1 MAAAPAAAAA
11 AAASTAPAATP
22 ASADDSK
29 SVVPVRVVVR
39 ARPLSSSEQSRG
51 EPVVIAVK
59 GNRVVVRNTV
69 GKATG
74 AGSLSLDKAYAYDKA
89 YNQFAKQSEVF
100 DECAM
105 PVIEEVLLGYSAT
118 IFAYGQTG
126 TGKTFTMEGEMSDGP
141 SAGIIPRSITRIFER
156 LEARSASEDEFEYS
170 VRLSFLEVYNEQLFD
185 LFGSSADDLP
195 DDSSAAAYNPRLAAS
210 RKPAKASERLKLVE
224 DSRKGLVKV
233 QNLEEVVVHSAEEAF
248 ERVKTG
254 LAKRQV
260 AETKC
265 NAFSSRSH
273 GIFTLQIHSKEK
285 TVEGEDLIRVGKLF
299 LVDLAGS
306 ENVGRSGA
314 KDKRLREAGNINQS
328 LLTLGRVITALVE
341 QRGHVPYRDSKLT
354 RLLRDSLGGRTKTTI
369 IATVSPSACSIEE
382 TLSTLDY
389 ALRARSIKNRPEANQ
404 RMTKRQLL
412 RDFST
417 EIDHLRSMLQAARDK
432 DGVYLPAGTYEEITN
447 ARASA
452 EMQLEELKE
461 LHAVHEE
468 EAARMQEELA
478 SLSAEVEA
486 LTARAE
492 EAEASLE
499 AAKEDIEAK
508 EGTIAGQEAVIEG
521 QEAAHR
527 ELAQQAGGALTQAV
541 TEAAEDVAGLR
552 AKVARQARHAREV
565 QAGVSGVQASL
576 DQALE
581 AVAADAEATSSQR
594 ADEARSAAAAM
605 RAAAAAAAEQA
616 DAAVAALNEARIAAV
631 AAGTAVADSSSAAAA
646 ESASAWSAAADA
658 ATGPGAAA
666 VSDAA
671 SAAATAVQSALDRA
685 EAASREQAA
694 VVAAWAERAA
704 ASAEA
709 SAAAW
714 EAFANS
720 HTAAIA
726 RCRDRAVAG
735 IDAAGAALRSQ
746 ADASAAF
753 AAERASAEEALLS
766 NVQTAVA
773 KLVSDAFAEIRS
785 AREAASEGSQAAAR
799 AAAEE
804 AASAGKEVRMAAAGL
819 AAKASEAAR
828 SGAGAARAEAKAAVE
843 SAEASVA
850 AGEQVAEALCGE
862 DAGSASSAAAAGAA
876 SVSDAVSRM
885 AGAVAV
891 AARQATERDA
901 EAAGAVGSAAKASAA
916 AVDRAVAEQTAA
928 VAAAARA
935 ASEALASGAS
945 ASAASADAAAAFGS
959 HVSGWAAQQ
968 RRTTAKLAP
977 AVAAPAPTGATP
989 AKRAYMVP
997 RALAAPSPRAR
1008 VVARVEA
1015 RRAAGADITPTVAR
1029 SREAA
1034 ARAAEMT
1041 PVRMPDVDDALQEDS
1056 PREAADAADVRH
1068 RHAASPPPV
1077 PSSITASSSPGA
1089 VSRGRPSEA
1098 ASETSTSAASVASGR
1113 TSSVAGSLGRLISK
1127 VPSSASILGD
1137 AAAAAAA
1144 DSGTPE
1150 ATEGAG
1156 DAPRRPARRGR
1167 TLGSAPRSSR
1177 RGSSRSTSRA
1187 SERTTSTG
1195 GSRSRVSGIPAP
1207 GSKRPVRRAAR
1218 AATAAL
1224 RDTTDGNAE

>member
-170 VRLSFLEVYNEQLFD
+170 VRLSFLE
-185 LFGSSADDLP
+185 
-195 DDSSAAAYNPRLAAS
+195 
-210 RKPAKASERLKLVE
+210 PAKASERLKLVE

-248 ERVKTG
+248 ERRVKTG

-605 RAAAAAAAEQA
+605 RAAAAAAAAQA

-631 AAGTAVADSSSAAAA
+631 AAGTAVADSASAAAA

-666 VSDAA
+666 PS
-671 SAAATAVQSALDRA
+671 
-685 EAASREQAA
+685 
-694 VVAAWAERAA
+694 RAA
-704 ASAEA
+704 G
-709 SAAAW
+709 
-714 EAFANS
+714 
-720 HTAAIA
+720 TG
-726 RCRDRAVAG
+726 RLLG

-799 AAAEE
+799 AAVEE

-935 ASEALASGAS
+935 ASEALASGAT

-1137 AAAAAAA
+1137 AAAAAA